1 MKPIR
6 DRSDEE
12 LNRTIAVFMGY
23 EYMENI
29 QGTCGFYR
37 LKDDNDWGT
46 VIADPSL
53 PLCRDGMRF
62 VPNFASDL
70 NACHEAEGKILEDA
84 DTGYAYDCELNEVC
98 GVFDDGILNFMKMW
112 HATARQRAEALVAVI
127 EQQKGDGRD

>member
-70 NACHEAEGKILEDA
+70 NACHEAEMRWRSDMCRSQKLDDA
-84 DTGYAYDCELNEVC
+84 L
-98 GVFDDGILNFMKMW
+98 FDIHQSSEPTVW
-112 HATARQRAEALVAVI
+112 HWISAPARQRAEALVAVI
-127 EQQKGDGRD
+127 EQQKQ

>member
-1 MKPIR
+1 MNPIR

-70 NACHEAEGKILEDA
+70 NACHEAEGRLDENGCGFDSW
-84 DTGYAYDCELNEVC
+84 TFYANTLCQIAGSHRKC
-98 GVFDDGILNFMKMW
+98 I

-127 EQQKGDGRD
+127 EADREKGQQ